1 MLDVY
6 KKAMKLRLI
15 KIFFYLIETL
25 FTFEIEIFQIKCL
38 ILAYYEHN
46 QNNSKIML
54 FQILHS
60 LSRPNIINGI
70 VFILEIE
77 ESVFL

>member
-1 MLDVY
+1 MLGVY

-25 FTFEIEIFQIKCL
+25 FTFEFEIFQIKCL